1 MFSLLTCSGTPKQT
15 AAGSWSGV
23 LASLAPQIRN
33 ASRRTAFPANV
44 SERDLYKQLLLHLPR
59 LSWDDLVDP
68 QYVAREAERLA
79 EMLLRDRG
87 GFESWADQP
96 KVRVL
101 DKPDATVRA
110 CEPEVAREIHERFHY
125 IRSYHPGRVH
135 LALYLQSHPRIPAAL
150 ASISSMDIK
159 HLDWLFASADEKE
172 RVLVLTRLF
181 AFDWAPRNSISYLL
195 GQVCRWTKRNLP
207 KVTTLLTYINPN
219 LGFTGSSFLAAN
231 WRPFLEKPVAYSYFQ
246 DTYITHR
253 RLSSL
258 PASALTRVTRSLYEL
273 EALKILRYE
282 MSEEHAP
289 LNRCLC

>member
-1 MFSLLTCSGTPKQT
+1 M
-15 AAGSWSGV
+15 
-23 LASLAPQIRN
+23 LASLAPQIRS
-33 ASRRTAFPANV
+33 ASKRTSLLAGV

-68 QYVAREAERLA
+68 QHMAREAERLA
-79 EMLLRDRG
+79 EMLVRDKG
-87 GFESWADQP
+87 DFESWADRP

-101 DKPDATVRA
+101 NKPDATVRA
-110 CEPEVAREIHERFHY
+110 CEPEVAKEIHERFHY
-125 IRSYHPGRVH
+125 IRSYHPGLVH
-135 LALYLQSHPRIPAAL
+135 LALYLHPHPWIPVAL
-150 ASISSMDIK
+150 ASISPMDIK
-159 HLDWLFASADEKE
+159 HLDWLFASANEKE

-231 WRPFLEKPVAYSYFQ
+231 WRPFLEKPVGYSYLE
-246 DTYITHR
+246 DAYITCR

-258 PASALTRVTRSLYEL
+258 PPSALTQVKRSLYEL
-273 EALKILRYE
+273 EALRIFRYE
-282 MSEEHAP
+282 MSEEHAS
-289 LNRCLC
+289 LNREVH